1 MEDLAAWIP
10 LLSPLLSLGTI
21 IYVFLTQGSK
31 KAQEDIDEFKDAMAK
46 VLDAIR
52 LSIAE
57 GRAEVDKRLEDHA
70 VRVQSIESDMKH
82 LPDVKSFTDL
92 RLAVAE
98 IKGEAGKQ
106 AEVVNGIARTVHRM
120 ENFLLT
126 GNKSAA

>member
-1 MEDLAAWIP
+1 MEDLVMWAS
-10 LLSPLLSLGTI
+10 LVSPVMSLATVV
-21 IYVFLTQGSK
+21 YVFLTAGGK
-31 KAQEDIDEFKDAMAK
+31 KAQTDLDAFKISIAE
-46 VLDAIR
+46 VFDAIR
-52 LSIAE
+52 TSIAE
-57 GRAEVDKRLEDHA
+57 GRAEVDRRLEDHA
-70 VRVQSIESDMKH
+70 SRVQSIESDMKH

-126 GNKSAA
+126 GNKAA